1 MRPVSLLGL
10 LLLSVTAN
18 AWSPVAPLLRGSH
31 RLLPYYGAALLSARR
46 TAAHTSAAAPATMS
60 MTPNTPLGH
69 RIGSA
74 DAPVKLEVW
83 YDFAC
88 PFSAKS
94 FLLLTKTVL
103 PAYTNSQKSFIVS
116 FT

>member
-1 MRPVSLLGL
+1 MRLERPVVLLGL
-10 LLLSVTAN
+10 LLFSVTAN
-18 AWSPVAPLLRGSH
+18 AWSPVAPLHGPY
-31 RLLPYYGAALLSARR
+31 RLLPCYGAVLLSGRR

-94 FLLLTKTVL
+94 FLMLTKTVL
-103 PAYTNSQKSFIVS
+103 PACTNSPKSF
-116 FT
+116 T

>member
-1 MRPVSLLGL
+1 MRATVVLLGL
-10 LLLSVTAN
+10 LLLSVTAK
-18 AWSPVAPLLRGSH
+18 AWWPVAPLRGFY
-31 RLLPYYGAALLSARR
+31 RLLPCYGAALLSARR
-46 TAAHTSAAAPATMS
+46 AAAHTSAAAPATMS

-74 DAPVKLEVW
+74 GAPVKLEVW

-94 FLLLTKTVL
+94 FLMLTKTVL
-103 PAYTNSQKSFIVS
+103 PAYTNSKKSF
-116 FT
+116 T